1 MNLFLSIAAAPTIK
15 TPPLSQL
22 TVFAGSIATLLC
34 TAEGYPTPTITWLR
48 NLREIEVN
56 PRYIITSNDGMGVL
70 TISDVTVF
78 DEGEYSCVVTQ
89 SLKTT
94 IVLQSTTNLTV
105 IDCK

>member
-1 MNLFLSIAAAPTIK
+1 M
-15 TPPLSQL
+15 
-22 TVFAGSIATLLC
+22 VFAGSIATLLC
-34 TAEGYPTPTITWLR
+34 TADGYPTPTITWLR

-56 PRYIITSNDGMGVL
+56 PRYLITSNNGMGVL
-70 TISDVTVF
+70 YINNVTVF

-94 IVLQSTTNLTV
+94 VVLQSTNLTV